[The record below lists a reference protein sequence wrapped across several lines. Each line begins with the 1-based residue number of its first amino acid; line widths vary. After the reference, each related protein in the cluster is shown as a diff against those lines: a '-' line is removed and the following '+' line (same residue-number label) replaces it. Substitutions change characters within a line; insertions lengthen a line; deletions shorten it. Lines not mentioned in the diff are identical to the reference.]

1 MVKIWNKG
9 TKSCR
14 MKYINKFD
22 TFEWQKWKDKNH
34 IPRKK
39 VIDMLLF
46 VLKSQRPI
54 MYERYDRQ
62 TSQVCG
68 MDVLIY
74 YSIKVCH
81 YQSIKNAISFLYRAR
96 KNKPNIS
103 LNSVSSVLS
112 NSLLKSTL
120 ERSKLFLHFYLFSI
134 KTDPSIIYLA
144 IQPDV
149 IKTLHGAEVF

>member
-1 MVKIWNKG
+1 
-9 TKSCR
+9 
-14 MKYINKFD
+14 
-22 TFEWQKWKDKNH
+22 
-34 IPRKK
+34 
-39 VIDMLLF
+39 MLLF

-74 YSIKVCH
+74 YSIRVCH
-81 YQSIKNAISFLYRAR
+81 YQSSKNAISFLYRAR

-134 KTDPSIIYLA
+134 KPIHLSFTQLFNRMLLKRCMVRKYFNFLT
-144 IQPDV
+144 V
-149 IKTLHGAEVF
+149 KKTPKNSQAKILYSKDLELT